1 MDYTSSWPQLSSLS
15 ARLHDQSGRQQFGQ
29 RFLTEIC
36 SKKTLSKVSGFHD
49 QSVLKF
55 DQCFYLKLPLG
66 GKFKDKQN
74 DYEKMFDW
82 SILIKVHQIF
92 QKNRMGCLFR
102 QIRQSQATFFDKV
115 FDAGLD
121 DQKTL

>member
-1 MDYTSSWPQLSSLS
+1 
-15 ARLHDQSGRQQFGQ
+15 
-29 RFLTEIC
+29 LTEIC

-74 DYEKMFDW
+74 DSEKMFDW